1 MAVHAGLA
9 VIDEGT
15 AISKEVVSE
24 DKTPWMMSK
33 HT

>member
-1 MAVHAGLA
+1 MAVHGGLA

-24 DKTPWMMSK
+24 DTDSMDDE
-33 HT
+33 

>member
-24 DKTPWMMSK
+24 DTDSMDDE
-33 HT
+33 